1 MLYSSLVCLAGL
13 AATAAARP
21 GQDGAAAPKS
31 EGRFKLPFIKRAT
44 TTTDNKIASR
54 AKTGDVPFNSM
65 CACPYRQATDM
76 MLT

>member
-21 GQDGAAAPKS
+21 DQDGAAAPKNAR
-31 EGRFKLPFIKRAT
+31 RFKLPFTKRAT
-44 TTTDNKIASR
+44 TTTNSKIASR

-65 CACPYRQATDM
+65 YV
-76 MLT
+76 